1 MAHITDLILQNLPL
15 PYPSYPF
22 DDKTVIVTGSNTG
35 LGLEAA
41 RHFARL
47 GAARVILAVRNL
59 EKGESA
65 KSSIVSTTDC
75 NPSTIEVWKLDMSSF
90 AGTNEFIE
98 RALALPK
105 LDVVVLNAGVA
116 TSDWRVTEDGWES
129 TLQVNVLSTALLA
142 LRLLPKMVRSGKENP
157 RWRSHLV
164 IVASEVHRWG
174 SVAAQYNTWPTQAEK
189 GILAHINDRAK
200 TEKDMGARYPLSK
213 LLDVYLTRE
222 IAKIT
227 PVDKSG
233 KPAVVVNTLNPGL
246 CHSELGRELGLGLKV
261 IKMLFAR
268 PTEKGSRTLVDAAC
282 KGPRSHGCYLSN
294 CEIETPADWVTSDD
308 GQATQKRFW
317 NEMLDVLEPVSPGL
331 KKSVQELK

>member
-1 MAHITDLILQNLPL
+1 MSNFTEIFLQSLPL

-75 NPSTIEVWKLDMSSF
+75 NPSAIEVWKLDMSSF
-90 AGTNEFIE
+90 ACTNEFIE

-105 LDVVVLNAGVA
+105 LDVVVLNAGIA
-116 TSDWRVTEDGWES
+116 TGNWRVTDDGWES

-142 LRLLPKMVRSGKENP
+142 LRLLPKMVQSGRENP
-157 RWRSHLV
+157 RWRPHLV
-164 IVASEVHRWG
+164 IVASEVHRWAN
-174 SVAAQYNTWPTQAEK
+174 VAAQYNTWPTQAEK
-189 GILAHINDRAK
+189 GILAHINDRVK
-200 TEKDMGARYPLSK
+200 TEKDMGGRYPLSK
-213 LLDVYLTRE
+213 LLDVYLARE

-227 PVDKSG
+227 PVDGGG
-233 KPAVVVNTLNPGL
+233 KPAVVVNTLNPGF
-246 CHSELGRELGLGLKV
+246 CYSELGRELGL
-261 IKMLFAR
+261 KMRVLQMCFAR

-294 CEIETPADWVTSDD
+294 CEIETPADWVTSEN

-331 KKSVQELK
+331 KKSVQKLQ